1 MIGSI
6 AKYMNQT
13 INANPP
19 NETMSLHVWP
29 SGQYFSLKSSN
40 VLGKFVKVAVYSGLV
55 FLGYKVYKRY

>member
-40 VLGKFVKVAVYSGLV
+40 VLGKFVKVSETKLLIVSV
-55 FLGYKVYKRY
+55 VIFFS